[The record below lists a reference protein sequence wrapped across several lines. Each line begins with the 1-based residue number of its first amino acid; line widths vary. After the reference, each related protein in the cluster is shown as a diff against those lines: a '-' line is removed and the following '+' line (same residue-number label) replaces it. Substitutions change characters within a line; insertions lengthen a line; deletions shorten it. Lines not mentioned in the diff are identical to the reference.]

1 VLTLISSISTTAF
14 VTATVFAKK
23 RSSGG
28 GGGSSDNGSGT
39 TNTGGS
45 DNSNS
50 GSGGTSNTTPT
61 PPATTQQTCPDGSTP
76 DSNGNCPTPTPPKE
90 QNTVPPTIAPPPQTS
105 DIFATPPP
113 SGIVGNTPTQQQLDK
128 CAELGVSPSSPVCQR
143 ITGTAPGGG
152 TMPATPTPP
161 PATPPTATPPVQP
174 LPTTPPPTTS
184 PLTQQQLDKCAELGV
199 SPSSPV
205 CQRIT
210 GTAPGGGTTP
220 ATPPPATPPTATP
233 PVQPLAK
240 QNTGVLP
247 VNPDG
252 SCPPGYAKIDIRC
265 VGVLPGSTTGPGG
278 GFIQMIPT
286 KPQPAVN
293 GPQATQTPA
302 TAPQATPPA
311 LPPTVCPPNQHY
323 DTSQQ
328 KCVDVL
334 K

>member
-1 VLTLISSISTTAF
+1 LIRLLKSKSIVFLFLVLTLISSISTTAF

-152 TMPATPTPP
+152 T
-161 PATPPTATPPVQP
+161 
-174 LPTTPPPTTS
+174 
-184 PLTQQQLDKCAELGV
+184 
-199 SPSSPV
+199 
-205 CQRIT
+205 
-210 GTAPGGGTTP
+210 TP